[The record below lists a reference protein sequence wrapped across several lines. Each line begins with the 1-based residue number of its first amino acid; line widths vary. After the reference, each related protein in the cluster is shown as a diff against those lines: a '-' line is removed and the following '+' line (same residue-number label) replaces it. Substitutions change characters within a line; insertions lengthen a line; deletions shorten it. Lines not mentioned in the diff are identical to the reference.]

1 MKETKDI
8 YPLLE
13 SLAKKMYDPFKE
25 VYKDL
30 AMDCEDVA
38 QNNYLYYIDF
48 EKRFEKKFRLHSKF
62 RENILFSAIKRYVV
76 WKNLQLICNYRKKKT
91 SLISMDTEMGCGSEE
106 LDKEGNI
113 TEKIL
118 KGKGMKLEK
127 GGLLSNKQELDK
139 FLLKM
144 NPNFNTNTFKK
155 ILGIKKF
162 NIFIEVLEGDETDK
176 VIAKKYK
183 TSGQYIG
190 QVYKEALRKLN
201 KEFTK

>member
-1 MKETKDI
+1 MKVENCNKNNI

-30 AMDCEDVA
+30 AMDFEDVT
-38 QNNYLYYIDF
+38 QENYLYYLDF
-48 EKRFEKKFRLHSKF
+48 TKRFAKKFRK
-62 RENILFSAIKRYVV
+62 EILFSAIKRYVI
-76 WKNLQLICNYRKKKT
+76 WKNLELIYNYRKKKT

-127 GGLLSNKQELDK
+127 GGLLGNSQELDK
-139 FLLKM
+139 FMLKM
-144 NPNFNTNTFKK
+144 NPKFNVNTFKK
-155 ILGIKKF
+155 MLGEKKF
-162 NIFIEVLEGDETDK
+162 NIFMDILAGEESDVAIG
-176 VIAKKYK
+176 KKYK
-183 TSGQYIG
+183 ISSEYVD
-190 QVYKEALRKLN
+190 QVYDYALKRIKGR
-201 KEFTK
+201 FM